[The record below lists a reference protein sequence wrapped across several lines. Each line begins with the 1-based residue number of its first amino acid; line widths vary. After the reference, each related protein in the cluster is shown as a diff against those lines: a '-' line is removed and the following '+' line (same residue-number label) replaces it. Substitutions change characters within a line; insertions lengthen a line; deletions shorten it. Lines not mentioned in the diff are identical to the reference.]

1 MSGLCGIVTWEGSRV
16 EADAVERMARMAPH
30 RGAGGVDCWT
40 RENAGLAGLCTRKT
54 QESAHRG
61 PLIHDPFQQCVLA
74 VDARLDNRRDLIDLL
89 NTHGQPI
96 DARSSDAEI
105 ILAAWRS
112 WGTETPCRL
121 IGDFAF
127 VVWDYRRQT
136 VFAARDAMAMRPVY
150 YHSHSGRFVFASQID
165 QILSVPGVP
174 AEIFEPMAAAYL
186 SGPYGKPEWT
196 LYRHIAAL
204 PPSHALEAN
213 ASGVRIWKYWDV
225 DPAVRI
231 RHRKPCDYAE
241 QFREIFKEA
250 VHCRLRSL
258 QPVGLLLSG
267 GMDSGS
273 IASTAGWLR
282 GHGGLP
288 CPHFRCYSWAFQELG
303 GDERWLS
310 DGIVRHY
317 GLDAGYVPADDRWP
331 LKDYPESGPD
341 RDDPYIWPYQSLID
355 ATFDRVRRDGI
366 GTLLSGD
373 RGDEVVGDWVY
384 DLVAQLLTGDWRGV
398 WRDLELTSR
407 SSGVSL
413 LSAVRRRLLA
423 PLWESLR
430 SPKHLPALRGARS
443 GGRNQRPEWVRPE
456 WARKM
461 RLDEIME
468 STPAVNGFRNPALRL
483 RHQRIFSYSGMRLAV
498 FQERRRAAYGLS
510 YADPWSDRRVISFIL
525 AIPQSIVQQPSQPK
539 KLAREAMRGIMPEA
553 VRQGARRITPDDLY
567 DRGVRERE
575 RARIVDLFTHM
586 QSAARGWL
594 DEAQVQ
600 RAYQDHLNRRP
611 LRWDIWWP
619 LTLEMWLRRYWS

>member
-1 MSGLCGIVTWEGSRV
+1 MSGLCGIVTWDDSLV
-16 EADAVERMARMAPH
+16 EADAVQRMVRMAPH
-30 RGAGGVDCWT
+30 RAADGGHCWT
-40 RENAGLAGLCTRKT
+40 RENAGLAGLYTRKT
-54 QESAHRG
+54 PESSHHG
-61 PLIHDPFQQCVLA
+61 PLIHDRLQQCVLA

-89 NTHGQPI
+89 DTHGQPI

-112 WGTETPCRL
+112 WGTETPARL

-127 VVWDYRRQT
+127 VVWDYRRRT
-136 VFAARDAMAMRPVY
+136 LFAARDPMAMRPFY
-150 YHSHSGRFVFASQID
+150 YHSHSRRFVFASQID
-165 QILSVPGVP
+165 QILAVPGVP

-186 SGPYGKPEWT
+186 SGPYGRPEWT
-196 LYRHIAAL
+196 LYRDIAAL

-213 ASGVRIWKYWDV
+213 AIGVRIWKYWDV

-231 RHRKPCDYAE
+231 RHRNPSDYAE

-250 VHCRLRSL
+250 VRCRLRSL

-267 GMDSGS
+267 GIDSGS

-282 GHGGLP
+282 GHGGVG
-288 CPHFRCYSWAFQELG
+288 CPALRCYSWAFQELG
-303 GDERWLS
+303 GDERGLS
-310 DGIVRHY
+310 DVIVRHY
-317 GLDAGYVPADDRWP
+317 GLEAGYIPADDLWP
-331 LKDYPESGPD
+331 LKDYPEFGPD

-355 ATFDRVRRDGI
+355 TTFDRVRRDGI

-384 DLVAQLLTGDWRGV
+384 DLAAQMLTGDWRGV
-398 WRDLELTSR
+398 WRDLHLTSR
-407 SSGVSL
+407 QSGVSL
-413 LSAVRRRLLA
+413 LSDVQRRLLA

-430 SPKHLPALRGARS
+430 LLPKHPPAVRGARS
-443 GGRNQRPEWVRPE
+443 GGAQTQHPQWLRPE
-456 WARKM
+456 WAEM
-461 RLDEIME
+461 VGEIME
-468 STPAVNGFRNPALRL
+468 STPAMNGFRNPAVRL

-498 FQERRRAAYGLS
+498 FQERRRAAYGLTF
-510 YADPWSDRRVISFIL
+510 ADPWSDRRLVSFIL
-525 AIPQSIVQQPSQPK
+525 AIPQWIVQQPSQPK
-539 KLAREAMRGIMPEA
+539 KLAREAMRDIMPEA
-553 VRQGARRITPDDLY
+553 VRQGACSITPDDLY

-575 RARIVDLFTHM
+575 RARILDLFTHM